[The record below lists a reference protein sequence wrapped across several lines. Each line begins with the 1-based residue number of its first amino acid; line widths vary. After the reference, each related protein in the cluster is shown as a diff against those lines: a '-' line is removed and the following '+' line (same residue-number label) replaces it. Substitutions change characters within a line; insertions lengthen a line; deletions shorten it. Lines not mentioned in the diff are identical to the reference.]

1 MFFKCL
7 NGDAKVGVEW
17 QFCNGKAYNF
27 LEINADVRVSMEEEF
42 ISPQS
47 NTEFHGGGE
56 ENLPQRS
63 TEFHGGRK
71 RIYHGGAR
79 SFTE

>member
-7 NGDAKVGVEW
+7 NGDAKVGAKW

-27 LEINADVRVSMEEEF
+27 LEINADVRVSMKEGF
-42 ISPQS
+42 TSPQS
-47 NTEFHGGGE
+47 RE
-56 ENLPQRS
+56 ENSPQ
-63 TEFHGGRK
+63 
-71 RIYHGGAR
+71 

>member
-7 NGDAKVGVEW
+7 NGDAKVGAEW

-27 LEINADVRVSMEEEF
+27 LEINADVRVSMKEGF
-42 ISPQS
+42 TSPQS
-47 NTEFHGGGE
+47 RE
-56 ENLPQRS
+56 ENSPQ
-63 TEFHGGRK
+63 
-71 RIYHGGAR
+71 